1 MLDKGYVQ
9 VYTGAGKGKTT
20 AALGLAL
27 RAAGHGLR
35 TYIGQFMKGQMYGE
49 LQALRDHSLIE
60 IEQYGDTRCVRREE
74 VTPEHAAQARRGLE
88 RAREQMC
95 SGRFDVIILDEVTVT
110 IWFGLLASDEVLAFL
125 EQRPAE
131 VEVILTGRNAP
142 DEIVAKADLVTEMR
156 EIKHYFQRGILAR
169 DGIEK

>member
-20 AALGLAL
+20 AAFGLAL

-60 IEQYGDTRCVRREE
+60 IEQYGDARCVRREE
-74 VTPEHAAQARRGLE
+74 VTPEHTAQARRGLE

-95 SGRFDVIILDEVTVT
+95 SGHFDIVVLDEVNVTV
-110 IWFGLLASDEVLAFL
+110 WFGMLTSHEVLVIL
-125 EQRPAE
+125 EQRPAN

-142 DEIVAKADLVTEMR
+142 DEFLARADLVTEMR
-156 EIKHYFQRGILAR
+156 EVKHYFKEGILAR
-169 DGIEK
+169 DGIER